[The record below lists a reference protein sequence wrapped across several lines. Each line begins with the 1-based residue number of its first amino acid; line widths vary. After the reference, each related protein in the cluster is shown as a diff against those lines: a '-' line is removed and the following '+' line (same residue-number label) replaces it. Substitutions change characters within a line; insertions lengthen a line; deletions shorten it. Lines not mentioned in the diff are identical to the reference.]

1 MKICG
6 LYHKEESHISM
17 NIQYTYNT
25 YLKNT
30 NLPKIVIGISLS
42 YSEFLFGKGS
52 NLDNKW
58 ISC

>member
-52 NLDNKW
+52 NLDNK
-58 ISC
+58 